1 MLVRPLLEE
10 AVSFRR
16 VRGAGALL
24 RRGERSRS
32 VNQGPTLRSVTLLS
46 RRRHGPEVLTGA
58 SFGDVTPASR
68 SCHAHGTRLAAPR
81 LRTKGRGARG
91 GQALG
96 G

>member
-1 MLVRPLLEE
+1 MLVRPLLEQSM
-10 AVSFRR
+10 SFRR

-24 RRGERSRS
+24 RRGERSRR
-32 VNQGPTLRSVTLLS
+32 VNQGPTLRSVTLMS
-46 RRRHGPEVLTGA
+46 RRRRGPEARTGG

-68 SCHAHGTRLAAPR
+68 RCHAHGTRLTAPR
-81 LRTKGRGARG
+81 SRTEGRGARG